1 MFFRRASAV
10 LLVIVAALVSGAA
23 TFVVPVHPTTAS
35 ADVVLIRDSDVVRED
50 LYAAGIRIEVRGTV
64 EGDLVGAA
72 LEEVRI
78 SGVIE
83 GDATIVARRVVVDGA
98 IAGSLRVVAA
108 EVIISG
114 SVGDDVVVAGFS
126 LATSGAIGRDV
137 LGAVVD
143 ATTAGDLGRD
153 LRLQSVRD
161 VRVGGAVGRDVE
173 VNAAALRIADT
184 AEVEGDVRYR
194 AEAAVDPSARI
205 GGLTIELG
213 ATPTPLR
220 VRAITAMAVLV
231 GLAAL
236 VVVKLATFWVAP
248 ATAESAGRLARRW
261 ATSLLW
267 GLVAVILPPVVLV
280 APALVA
286 GSRSSDL
293 ATPMVLAMIP
303 LWLLYGAVLAGGL
316 VVGLVPSSVALGTV
330 ITPRRSQPARFVVGL
345 ILLGLAW
352 FVPWVGKPLV
362 ALAWLVGFGAWLRGI
377 RSVHRSRQIGA
388 TEPSADTNTPTT
400 SAP

>member
-1 MFFRRASAV
+1 MSFRRASAV
-10 LLVIVAALVSGAA
+10 LLVIVAALCSGAA

-35 ADVVLIRDSDVVRED
+35 SDVVLIRDSDVVRED
-50 LYAAGIRIEVRGTV
+50 LYAAGIRIDVRGTV

-72 LEEVRI
+72 LEDVRI

-83 GDATIVARRVVVDGA
+83 GDVTIVARRVVVDGA

-126 LATSGAIGRDV
+126 LATSGAVGRDV

-161 VRVGGAVGRDVE
+161 VRVGGTVGRDVE
-173 VNAAALRIADT
+173 VNASTLHIADT
-184 AEVEGDVRYR
+184 ADIEGDVRYR
-194 AEAAVDPSARI
+194 AEATVAPSARI
-205 GGLTIELG
+205 EGLTVELG

-248 ATAESAGRLARRW
+248 RTSEAAGRFARRW

-267 GLVAVILPPVVLV
+267 GVVAVVLPPVVLV

-286 GSRSSDL
+286 GSQSSDL
-293 ATPMVLAMIP
+293 ATPMVLAMLP
-303 LWLLYGAVLAGGL
+303 LWLLYGAVLAVGL

-330 ITPRRSQPARFVVGL
+330 ITPLRSQPARFVVGL
-345 ILLGLAW
+345 ILVGLAW

-362 ALAWLVGFGAWLRGI
+362 ALAWLVGFGAWLRGV
-377 RSVHRSRQIGA
+377 RTTRRSRQMGA
-388 TEPSADTNTPTT
+388 TEPSPDTNTPTT
-400 SAP
+400 SAS